1 MFRRSKSEQI
11 NYDNS
16 SNTENLYKFDK
27 WLSNNKLKLVKI
39 TRSFDNFVEYNDSG
53 NITKI
58 KSSDFLNNFK
68 PVDLDMTLYNGIPQS
83 YLGDGPIWF

>member
-68 PVDLDMTLYNGIPQS
+68 PVDLDMTLHNGIPQS

>member
-1 MFRRSKSEQI
+1 MFKRSKSEQI

-39 TRSFDNFVEYNDSG
+39 TRSFENFVEYNDSG
-53 NITKI
+53 NIVKI
-58 KSSDFLNNFK
+58 KY
-68 PVDLDMTLYNGIPQS
+68 LYI
-83 YLGDGPIWF
+83 